1 MEWDALTDREPN
13 EWYREQRDRL
23 SDMARDADWSGL
35 FEELGKYPERVNL
48 PRIGIRTGYAPLH
61 QAAWHGAE
69 FPVVSR
75 LIAHGAWRTQRTR
88 DGQRPVDIARKQ
100 GHTHLLELLEP
111 VVVRPLPSPPE
122 VLEHRFHSL
131 LRERT
136 GSCFEETEHLLPPL
150 APLTEAPAMDI
161 TFVVFGMMG
170 GVTYRLEDDHLYVHF
185 HSRMDADDG
194 EHYHVTPE
202 SWSKIKSPRIPPPPP
217 RAAQRSA
224 QNDGIS
230 KA

>member
-1 MEWDALTDREPN
+1 MIRNRMEWDALTDREPN
-13 EWYREQRDRL
+13 AWYREERDRL
-23 SDMARDADWSGL
+23 SDLARDANWSGL
-35 FEELGKYPERVNL
+35 FEELRKHPSRVNL

-61 QAAWHGAE
+61 QAAWHGAD

-88 DGQRPVDIARKQ
+88 DGQRAVDVARKQ

-122 VLEHRFHSL
+122 MLEHRFHSL

-161 TFVVFGMMG
+161 TFTVFGMMG

-202 SWSKIKSPRIPPPPP
+202 SWSKIKSPRMPPPPP
-217 RAAQRSA
+217 PAPQRPTP
-224 QNDGIS
+224 
-230 KA
+230 